1 MNVLDVNVVVSLF
14 QADHPH
20 HTVSSD
26 WLRAAVGRGETLTVP
41 DLVWVGF
48 VRTVTN
54 PRVFAVPATF
64 EQAWN
69 FLQAVVE
76 KPGYRTYVSHPR
88 ALAEFAMQGASV
100 RASGN
105 LVTDAYIAGCAAAYG
120 GTVVTFD
127 RDFRKFDGLRVLEL
141 SV

>member
-20 HTVSSD
+20 HEVASD
-26 WLRAAVGRGETLTVP
+26 WFRAAVGRGETFTVP
-41 DLVWVGF
+41 DVVWVGF
-48 VRTVTN
+48 VRLVTN
-54 PRVFAVPATF
+54 PRAFPVAATF
-64 EQAWN
+64 DQAWA
-69 FLQAVVE
+69 FVQAVVE
-76 KPGYRTYVSHPR
+76 KPSHRTYVSHPR
-88 ALAEFAMQGASV
+88 ALAEFAMLGKTA

-105 LVTDAYIAGCAAAYG
+105 LVTDSYIAGCAAAYG

-141 SV
+141 SS